1 PAGTD
6 CDNLL
11 RHFSVQ
17 MQRRSHSLILQEPPK
32 PTDLIRRLEK
42 RVIAVDGCV
51 LSFNDIVN
59 FVDHCGCDIPN
70 SLDMLG
76 NEQEMVGIDVT
87 VLDEATSLLRAA
99 TGIVRVYQTTLVVH
113 EVVEVT
119 AGTAQA
125 LAEVLGT
132 HLQYLAADRIADAEN
147 LAERKDE
154 PLLPVQAEQH
164 PHRA

>member
-1 PAGTD
+1 
-6 CDNLL
+6 
-11 RHFSVQ
+11 
-17 MQRRSHSLILQEPPK
+17 MQRLSHSPILQETPK

-51 LSFNDIVN
+51 LSFNDILD
-59 FVDHCGCDIPN
+59 FVDQCGCDIPN

-87 VLDEATSLLRAA
+87 VLDEATGLLWAA
-99 TGIVRVYQTTLVVH
+99 TGIGRVHQATLVVH

-119 AGTAQA
+119 ASTAQA

-132 HLQYLAADRIADAEN
+132 HLQYLAADRYQRPATHCVSARR
-147 LAERKDE
+147 RKR
-154 PLLPVQAEQH
+154 
-164 PHRA
+164 RACRG